1 MARCRR
7 PPSQSWKTFLR
18 NHAATIAA
26 MDLLVVPTVGFR
38 LLHVLIILGHH
49 RRRLLSFGITSH
61 PTAELMAR
69 QIIDAFPWTEAPRY
83 LIRDRDAVYG
93 QVAGSGGSFQCLSS
107 VACTTNTVGRSFR

>member
-1 MARCRR
+1 
-7 PPSQSWKTFLR
+7 
-18 NHAATIAA
+18 
-26 MDLLVVPTVGFR
+26 
-38 LLHVLIILGHH
+38 
-49 RRRLLSFGITSH
+49 
-61 PTAELMAR
+61 MAR